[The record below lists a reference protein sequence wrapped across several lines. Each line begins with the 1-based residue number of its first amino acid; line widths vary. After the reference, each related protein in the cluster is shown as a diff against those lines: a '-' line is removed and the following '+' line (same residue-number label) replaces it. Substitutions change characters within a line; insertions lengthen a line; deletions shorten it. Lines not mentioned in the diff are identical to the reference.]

1 MVCILYKTSLII
13 KKGIQLSKSDNLM
26 NSISTRLEEKI
37 IKEIEKLA
45 KEMNLERSAF
55 VRKFILDGY
64 QNAILRKA
72 LELVQRGELSI
83 EQGAY
88 EAGVSIY
95 RFVEAAREMNFEIS
109 LDASTIKYEAEVLRQ
124 KLTN

>member
-1 MVCILYKTSLII
+1 M
-13 KKGIQLSKSDNLM
+13 KSIN
-26 NSISTRLEEKI
+26 IHLEEKL

-45 KEMNLERSAF
+45 NEMNLEGGAL

-95 RFVEAAREMNFEIS
+95 RFIEAAREMNFEIS
-109 LDASTIKYEAEVLRQ
+109 LDARTIKNEAEVLRQ
-124 KLTN
+124 KLTNK